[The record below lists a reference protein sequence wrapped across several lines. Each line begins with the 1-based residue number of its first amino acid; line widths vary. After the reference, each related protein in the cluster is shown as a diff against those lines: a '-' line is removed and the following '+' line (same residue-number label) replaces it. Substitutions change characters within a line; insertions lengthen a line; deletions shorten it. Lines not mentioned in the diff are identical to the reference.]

1 MPRRLFV
8 SIDFPPEKG
17 GIQNYVYG
25 LVSNLPPSET
35 FVLTDS
41 ASEAKRSETEQFDKE
56 QLFPVYR
63 IGLKTKS
70 VAVSFLHLL
79 RLLYWIIR
87 LKRKYGIREIHF
99 GNVLPVGMGGPL
111 AKLLCNVRYY
121 TYIHGL
127 DALSIIRRK
136 RSYKYVSLLFTLKF
150 ANKIVCNSDYTKSKL
165 MEIGI
170 REEQLTIIPP
180 GIEMEEQKPRQAEVT
195 LDALRMKWGLD
206 GKRVILTVARLV
218 ERKGHDVT
226 LKALSKLI
234 VEYPDL
240 CYVICGDG
248 PDKERLS
255 KLVSEYG
262 LEPYVR
268 FTGVVDD
275 EELAVLYSFA
285 DLFIMPSREII
296 EKGDVEGYGIVFLEA
311 NYNRLPVIAGNSGG
325 IPDAVLD
332 NVTGYLVDPLS
343 DGEIAMRI
351 KSLLDNANLCRE
363 MGENGFRW
371 VTENCLWKHRVRLLE
386 TI

>member
-1 MPRRLFV
+1 MTRRLFV

-41 ASEAKRSETEQFDKE
+41 ATEEMRAETERFDKE
-56 QLFPVYR
+56 QPFPVYR

-70 VAVSFLHLL
+70 VAVSFLQLL

-87 LKRKYGIREIHF
+87 LKTKHGIREIHF
-99 GNVLPVGMGGPL
+99 GNVLPVGMSGPL

-127 DALSIIRRK
+127 DALSIIRKK
-136 RSYKYVSLLFTLKF
+136 RSYKYISLRFTLKF
-150 ANKIVCNSDYTKSKL
+150 ANKIVCNSNYTKRRL

-180 GIEMEEQKPRQAEVT
+180 GIHMEEQKTRLADRP
-195 LDALRMKWGLD
+195 LDALRAKWKLED
-206 GKRVILTVARLV
+206 KKVILTVARLV

-226 LKALSKLI
+226 LKALSRL
-234 VEYPDL
+234 VAEYPEL

-248 PDKERLS
+248 PDRKRLS
-255 KLVSEYG
+255 KLVAELE

-275 EELAVLYSFA
+275 EELAGLYSLA
-285 DLFIMPSREII
+285 DLFIMPSREIG

-311 NYNRLPVIAGNSGG
+311 NYNRVPVIAGNSGG

-351 KSLLDNANLCRE
+351 KSLLDNASLCRE